1 MVSKN
6 DIDHYRSIYGFI
18 DIYRSFTQKIL
29 PSFTSMVRWSLSWED
44 GFNGWDIQW
53 CRILEWSVEVEAES
67 HAMMKTYEDFSTAA
81 VRLVAYCDERIAM
94 AIYEAVFF
102 HESTAA
108 YRDTLPAMESINRYR
123 QTFFKWCS
131 WFWIG
136 YVEVP
141 KIGVPQNQV
150 IRPFWY
156 RNKRWWLGKPPGLK
170 NPRFCFNSP
179 ICKST
184 RSSIVETIICSY
196 DLNLWPHNTSHI
208 GLHVAWASPNL
219 LQQWAM
225 SKGRY
230 LWPGGCLVL
239 STRNMPTLS

>member
-1 MVSKN
+1 MVAVLGRWLQWMGYSMVSDIGMKCGSGSWKPCNDEDIWRLLNRSCKTCGLLWWKN
-6 DIDHYRSIYGFI
+6 CDGNLRS
-18 DIYRSFTQKIL
+18 S
-29 PSFTSMVRWSLSWED
+29 
-44 GFNGWDIQW
+44 
-53 CRILEWSVEVEAES
+53 
-67 HAMMKTYEDFSTAA
+67 
-81 VRLVAYCDERIAM
+81 
-94 AIYEAVFF
+94 FF

-179 ICKST
+179 ICKPSQYLT
-184 RSSIVETIICSY
+184 YRFACCMSSQVGSALVQHCSQSQSPPAMGNEQREVSLTWRMSSAQDAKY
-196 DLNLWPHNTSHI
+196 AYPLVIKHGANENPQLYLHI
-208 GLHVAWASPNL
+208 KYINIYKV
-219 LQQWAM
+219 
-225 SKGRY
+225 
-230 LWPGGCLVL
+230 
-239 STRNMPTLS
+239 